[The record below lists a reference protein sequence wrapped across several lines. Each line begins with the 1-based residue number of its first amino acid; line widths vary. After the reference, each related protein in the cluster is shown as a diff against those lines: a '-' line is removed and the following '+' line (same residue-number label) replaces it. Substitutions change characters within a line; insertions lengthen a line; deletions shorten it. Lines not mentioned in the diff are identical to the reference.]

1 MTGGGGADSG
11 QLDVI
16 LHRRFRQGGHQRD
29 QSGERI
35 GDADSRRKS
44 SGEEASCQDG
54 GSGHAHHGR
63 VTNSRVHT
71 TQMVHVLLLQ

>member
-54 GSGHAHHGR
+54 GSGQAGQLEKLHA
-63 VTNSRVHT
+63 NSDLT
-71 TQMVHVLLLQ
+71 KSIC